1 MLLRGV
7 LRRLVKDVV
16 DSKPASAARLR
27 YWSTKCLVADTAC
40 GPKELAV
47 LRLLAARFSS
57 SSIVKKPS
65 LISLTG
71 RMKRWAAFMG
81 RKPGFA
87 MRHLSSYAC
96 NTTRAYHFFGDRR
109 ENAYETESKSSGIA
123 LQDLH
128 TCAAAH
134 RLYMHT

>member
-7 LRRLVKDVV
+7 VRRLVKDVV

-47 LRLLAARFSS
+47 LRLLVTRFSS

-65 LISLTG
+65 LISLAG

-96 NTTRAYHFFGDRR
+96 NTTRTYCLLGERR
-109 ENAYETESKSSGIA
+109 ESAYGTEGKNIGVA
-123 LQDLH
+123 LQDLYTWSATH
-128 TCAAAH
+128 Y
-134 RLYMHT
+134 LYMHT

>member
-7 LRRLVKDVV
+7 VRRLVKDGV

-47 LRLLAARFSS
+47 LRLLAAIFSS

-96 NTTRAYHFFGDRR
+96 NTMCAYHLLGERKKLLG
-109 ENAYETESKSSGIA
+109 TEGRNSSIA
-123 LQDLH
+123 AQHLY
-128 TCAAAH
+128 TWASAH
-134 RLYMHT
+134 CLYMNA

>member
-1 MLLRGV
+1 MLPRGV
-7 LRRLVKDVV
+7 VRRLVKGVV

-47 LRLLAARFSS
+47 LRLLVTRFSS
-57 SSIVKKPS
+57 FSIVKKPS

-96 NTTRAYHFFGDRR
+96 NTTCAYCLFGERR
-109 ENAYETESKSSGIA
+109 KCAYGTEMKNSGLA
-123 LQDLH
+123 LQDF
-128 TCAAAH
+128 
-134 RLYMHT
+134 YS

>member
-7 LRRLVKDVV
+7 VRRLVTDVV

-96 NTTRAYHFFGDRR
+96 NTT
-109 ENAYETESKSSGIA
+109 
-123 LQDLH
+123 
-128 TCAAAH
+128 
-134 RLYMHT
+134 